1 MSTLHRYAGPPQPHP
16 PHLPSP
22 TSLTC
27 PAPHLFSPPQPPP
40 RFTSVPRPA
49 SAHPASPPQPHP
61 VSLPSPKH
69 PQQWPLLQHR
79 SCPSSTQAPAA
90 ASPAASAARP
100 LKQPAPRS
108 PAPAAAAR
116 PPQQPAGTGNS
127 SSPAPCPPATSRC
140 PLPPLG
146 CPCPTP
152 SQGPPSAQA

>member
-1 MSTLHRYAGPPQPHP
+1 MKLVSLSFPTNYENIKYSRKSLINLIILIFKPAVNVASLCIGWCEPGPPQPHP

-79 SCPSSTQAPAA
+79 SCPSSSQAPAA

-100 LKQPAPRS
+100 LKQLAPRS
-108 PAPAAAAR
+108 PAPEAAC
-116 PPQQPAGTGNS
+116 PPQP
-127 SSPAPCPPATSRC
+127 
-140 PLPPLG
+140 
-146 CPCPTP
+146 
-152 SQGPPSAQA
+152 GP

>member
-1 MSTLHRYAGPPQPHP
+1 MKLVSLSFPNTYENSATTVQLIIKFNYFNFQAVNVASLCIGWRDPAPPKPHP

-27 PAPHLFSPPQPPP
+27 PAPHLSSPPQPPP
-40 RFTSVPRPA
+40 RFTSIPRPA

-61 VSLPSPKH
+61 ASLPSPKH

-79 SCPSSTQAPAA
+79 PCPSSSQAPAA

-108 PAPAAAAR
+108 PAPEAAC
-116 PPQQPAGTGNS
+116 PPQP
-127 SSPAPCPPATSRC
+127 
-140 PLPPLG
+140 
-146 CPCPTP
+146 
-152 SQGPPSAQA
+152 GP